1 MAYSNFRV
9 NVAARAALVVIGIG
23 VAIWGWVV
31 AHWLITPVV
40 AGLLAALLLI
50 ELIWYVERS
59 HRDLAGFLASVA
71 HQDYSVPIA
80 PHKKGRVFDELEQAY
95 RVLSE
100 EFRRLNLQ
108 KAANHLYLE
117 AVVEHVGVALISLD
131 DAGNVVMVNEPARAL
146 FGQPL
151 LSQKSFGRFDARLPE
166 LLGRLDDGDRD
177 LLRVQRG
184 DDTLQLVLYC
194 TSLTLLDH
202 RHRLISFQNIRDE
215 LEKREIESWQK
226 LIRVLTHEIMNSVTP
241 IISLSKLIQETLSGD
256 GPNPASPL
264 ALSAGERS
272 DLLLSANAVHSR
284 SSGLLE
290 FVKAYRSFAA
300 VPVPTFAEVDV
311 RPLLE
316 RVRTL
321 MADALAAQPIEMEIL
336 CTDEGAGAGGDPLMV
351 HADPRQIEQ
360 VLINL
365 TRNAIEA
372 LVATADPK
380 IVMRASRNEQGRV
393 VIHVIDNGPGIDP
406 VHLENI
412 FVPFFTTKRGGT
424 GVGLS
429 ISRQLVQA
437 NHGFISMKPGER
449 NGTVFFLSLPS
460 SVVATP
466 AT

>member
-9 NVAARAALVVIGIG
+9 NIAARVALIVASIS

-31 AHWLITPVV
+31 PHWLITPVV
-40 AGLLAALLLI
+40 AALLATLLVI
-50 ELIWYVERS
+50 ELVWYVERS
-59 HRDLAGFLASVA
+59 HRDLSGFLTSVA
-71 HQDYSVPIA
+71 HQDYSIPVA
-80 PHKKGRVFDELEQAY
+80 QQNKGRVFDELEQAY

-108 KAANHLYLE
+108 KAANHQYLE

-131 DAGNVVMVNEPARAL
+131 DAGHIVMANEPARAL

-151 LSQKSFGRFDARLPE
+151 LSQRSFARFDERLPE
-166 LLGRLDDGDRD
+166 LLDRMGDGDRD
-177 LLRVQRG
+177 LLHVRRG

-194 TSLTLLDH
+194 TSLTLLEH

-264 ALSAGERS
+264 SLSADERS

-300 VPVPTFAEVDV
+300 VPVPTFADTQVG
-311 RPLLE
+311 PLLE

-321 MADALAAQPIEMEIL
+321 MADALALQPVVMQVQ
-336 CTDEGAGAGGDPLMV
+336 CADSQLMIHV
-351 HADPRQIEQ
+351 DPRQVEQ

-365 TRNAIEA
+365 TRNAIDA
-372 LVATADPK
+372 LTGTANPL
-380 IVMRASRNEQGRV
+380 IILRASRNDQGRV
-393 VIHVIDNGPGIDP
+393 VIQVIDNGAGIDP
-406 VHLENI
+406 AHLENI

-437 NHGFISMKPGER
+437 NRGFISVKPGEP
-449 NGTVFFLSLPS
+449 NGSVFVLSLPAAAVCS
-460 SVVATP
+460 SK
-466 AT
+466 

>member
-1 MAYSNFRV
+1 MAFSNFRL
-9 NVAARAALVVIGIG
+9 NVAARTSLIVISIA

-31 AHWLITPVV
+31 AHWLITPIV
-40 AGLLAALLLI
+40 AGLLAVLLLI

-59 HRDLAGFLASVA
+59 HRDLSGFLVSVG
-71 HQDYSVPIA
+71 HQDYSVPLA
-80 PHKKGRVFDELEQAY
+80 QQNKGRVFGQLEDAY
-95 RVLSE
+95 RVLSD
-100 EFRRLNLQ
+100 EFRRLNIQ
-108 KAANHLYLE
+108 KAANHQYLE

-151 LSQKSFGRFDARLPE
+151 LSARSFARFDPRLPG
-166 LLGRLDDGDRD
+166 LLTRLDDGDRD

-194 TSLTLLDH
+194 TSLTLLEH

-284 SSGLLE
+284 SSGLLD

-300 VPVPTFAEVDV
+300 VPVPAFADV
-311 RPLLE
+311 ELRPLLE
-316 RVRTL
+316 RVRAL
-321 MADALAAQPIEMEIL
+321 MADALAVQPVSMDIQ
-336 CTDEGAGAGGDPLMV
+336 CADASAPLMI
-351 HADPRQIEQ
+351 HADPHQLEQ

-372 LVATADPK
+372 LADTADPQ
-380 IVMRASRNEQGRV
+380 IVMRASCNDQHRI
-393 VIHVIDNGPGIDP
+393 VIQVIDNGPGIDP

-437 NHGFISMKPGER
+437 NRGFISVKRGEGG
-449 NGTVFFLSLPS
+449 GTIFLLSLPGAAPAS
-460 SVVATP
+460 SR
-466 AT
+466 